1 MDRLFTPDGIVG
13 TAITEITC
21 EMVMNTGRALVL
33 ALSRKL
39 QHRVTVFVGM
49 DTRLS
54 SGILESALVAGICSA
69 GADVVRLGVIP
80 SAAVAHLTR
89 SSKADAGVM
98 VTAAHRSYEING
110 LKIFSGAGYKIS
122 EDVEDELE
130 NTVCR
135 HPEIIP
141 LVSHERV
148 GKAIAY
154 KNAEW
159 DYIRHLLKTGRYDFT
174 GIRAVIDCANGCASS
189 TAEKL
194 FSALGVKCIMIND
207 KPDGM
212 NINSRCGV
220 LNTAAMAKMIVER
233 RADIGLVFDGDV
245 GKCLALDE
253 KGEVIDGD
261 QIMAVLSRHYKNEN
275 KLKDDTVVI
284 TDTSN
289 FGFRHFAET
298 NEIEVITSR
307 PGERCINEKL
317 LDGGYTLGGEQNGKV
332 LFPDLSTT
340 ADGLITAMELLDAL
354 KKSGKT
360 MSELTSV
367 MEKYPQVLIN
377 VGILPEYK
385 ELWKNNHNITD
396 LIERRQYGLGDDGRI
411 FVREAG
417 DEPVIRVMVEGKSFD
432 KINRYAN
439 EISDMIKEETGTM
452 PVLKKSTDRRTG
464 FENSR

>member
-245 GKCLALDE
+245 EKCLALDE

-261 QIMAVLSRHYKNEN
+261 QIMAVLSRNYKNEN

-367 MEKYPQVLIN
+367 MEVLIN
-377 VGILPEYK
+377 VSILPEYK

-439 EISDMIKEETGTM
+439 EISDMIKEETGTT
-452 PVLKKSTDRRTG
+452 PVLKKSNDRRTG

>member
-1 MDRLFTPDGIVG
+1 MKQKVINNIMQGMLGSLNNVQLERLK
-13 TAITEITC
+13 E
-21 EMVMNTGRALVL
+21 VL
-33 ALSRKL
+33 EHAFFNKQVSEA
-39 QHRVTVFVGM
+39 QEEN
-49 DTRLS
+49 DS
-54 SGILESALVAGICSA
+54 SPA
-69 GADVVRLGVIP
+69 
-80 SAAVAHLTR
+80 
-89 SSKADAGVM
+89 
-98 VTAAHRSYEING
+98 
-110 LKIFSGAGYKIS
+110 
-122 EDVEDELE
+122 
-130 NTVCR
+130 
-135 HPEIIP
+135 
-141 LVSHERV
+141 
-148 GKAIAY
+148 
-154 KNAEW
+154 
-159 DYIRHLLKTGRYDFT
+159 
-174 GIRAVIDCANGCASS
+174 
-189 TAEKL
+189 
-194 FSALGVKCIMIND
+194 
-207 KPDGM
+207 
-212 NINSRCGV
+212 
-220 LNTAAMAKMIVER
+220 
-233 RADIGLVFDGDV
+233 
-245 GKCLALDE
+245 
-253 KGEVIDGD
+253 
-261 QIMAVLSRHYKNEN
+261 
-275 KLKDDTVVI
+275 
-284 TDTSN
+284 
-289 FGFRHFAET
+289 
-298 NEIEVITSR
+298 
-307 PGERCINEKL
+307 NEKL

>member
-1 MDRLFTPDGIVG
+1 MPATPVPCLLGPPLVPGKSILIFKQAFDDVCHQVVDSSLVVRVGLGGNTVGYDGANGHAAVSQNFTQSLERSALHLVVG
-13 TAITEITC
+13 D
-21 EMVMNTGRALVL
+21 V
-33 ALSRKL
+33 
-39 QHRVTVFVGM
+39 
-49 DTRLS
+49 S

-261 QIMAVLSRHYKNEN
+261 QIMARMK
-275 KLKDDTVVI
+275 
-284 TDTSN
+284 TS
-289 FGFRHFAET
+289 
-298 NEIEVITSR
+298 
-307 PGERCINEKL
+307 
-317 LDGGYTLGGEQNGKV
+317 
-332 LFPDLSTT
+332 
-340 ADGLITAMELLDAL
+340 
-354 KKSGKT
+354 
-360 MSELTSV
+360 
-367 MEKYPQVLIN
+367 
-377 VGILPEYK
+377 
-385 ELWKNNHNITD
+385 
-396 LIERRQYGLGDDGRI
+396 
-411 FVREAG
+411 
-417 DEPVIRVMVEGKSFD
+417 
-432 KINRYAN
+432 
-439 EISDMIKEETGTM
+439 
-452 PVLKKSTDRRTG
+452 
-464 FENSR
+464 

>member
-110 LKIFSGAGYKIS
+110 LKIFSGTGYKIS

-253 KGEVIDGD
+253 KGDVIDGD
-261 QIMAVLSRHYKNEN
+261 QIMAVLSLHYKNED

-289 FGFRHFAET
+289 FGFRHFAEL

-317 LDGGYTLGGEQNGKV
+317 LDSGYTLGGEQNGKV
-332 LFPDLSTT
+332 LLSGSGFDMQFQQTNPNFYADL
-340 ADGLITAMELLDAL
+340 
-354 KKSGKT
+354 
-360 MSELTSV
+360 
-367 MEKYPQVLIN
+367 EKYPQVLIN

-439 EISDMIKEETGTM
+439 EISDMIKEETGTA
-452 PVLKKSTDRRTG
+452 PVLRKSTDRRTG